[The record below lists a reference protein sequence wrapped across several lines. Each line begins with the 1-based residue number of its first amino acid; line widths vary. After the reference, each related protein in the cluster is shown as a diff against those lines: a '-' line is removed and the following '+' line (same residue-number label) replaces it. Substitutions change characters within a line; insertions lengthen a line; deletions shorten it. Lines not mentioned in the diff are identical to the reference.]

1 MCCWE
6 ALAACKIPHK
16 HLLHHF
22 DILMSGLPF
31 GVRVRFHKI
40 WYMAM
45 ATLRVF
51 VAYDREG
58 EVPAVAMTHK
68 DIVVTENMT
77 IHELLHAC
85 GVCSSTHMLASGA
98 VAYADVHAPVAEA
111 LEYLPENG
119 RLFAYKVI
127 PPVHRN

>member
-1 MCCWE
+1 
-6 ALAACKIPHK
+6 
-16 HLLHHF
+16 
-22 DILMSGLPF
+22 
-31 GVRVRFHKI
+31 
-40 WYMAM
+40 MAM
-45 ATLRVF
+45 AALRVF

>member
-22 DILMSGLPF
+22 DILMLGLPF
-31 GVRVRFHKI
+31 RVRVRFHKI

-45 ATLRVF
+45 AALRVF

-127 PPVHRN
+127 LPVHRN